1 MAAKEENKSQKGK
14 DGTNDNVH
22 LLRSKGDPRSMPKD
36 YAISL
41 AAKGG
46 TDRQLLKPASER
58 VQRMRGSED
67 TYVDIID
74 YIVVP
79 RSDDFIGNV

>member
-1 MAAKEENKSQKGK
+1 MATKKESKTQQDQAEAKANA
-14 DGTNDNVH
+14 H
-22 LLRSKGDPRSMPKD
+22 LLRPKGEPRQMPTD
-36 YAISL
+36 YTISL

-46 TDRQLLKPASER
+46 TDRQLLNPATER
-58 VQRMRGSED
+58 VQRMRGFED

-79 RSDDFIGNV
+79 CSDDFIGNV

>member
-1 MAAKEENKSQKGK
+1 
-14 DGTNDNVH
+14 
-22 LLRSKGDPRSMPKD
+22 MPKD
-36 YAISL
+36 FSISL

-46 TDRQLLKPASER
+46 TDRLLLNPASER
-58 VQRMRGSED
+58 VQRMRGFED

-79 RSDDFIGNV
+79 CSDDFIGNV

>member
-1 MAAKEENKSQKGK
+1 MAAKKENKTQQEQAEAKAK
-14 DGTNDNVH
+14 AH
-22 LLRSKGDPRSMPKD
+22 LLRPKGEPRSMPKD
-36 YAISL
+36 FFISL
-41 AAKGG
+41 VAKGG
-46 TDRQLLKPASER
+46 TDRLLLNPASER
-58 VQRMRGSED
+58 VQRMRGFED